1 MTEPTNPANEN
12 HTLSRRTFL
21 QASGLAVAAAAAA
34 SPAAHAGTARC
45 ATARREAP
53 RNVIFMVSDGMSAGT
68 LTLGSL
74 VLREMHGERSAWLD
88 LLATPGARR
97 SLASTHSADCWVTDS
112 AAGGCAWS
120 IGRHVNNGTVNLTP
134 DEQML
139 SPLLVRAKARG
150 FSTGLVTTTTVTHAT
165 PAAFIANVPERSRE
179 AAIAAQIM
187 QRGVD
192 VCLGGGRQF
201 FNDDLRAA
209 HADVRIH
216 DTLPDLASVDAGTRH
231 LGLYADSHMP
241 YVLDR
246 EATVPSLPG
255 MTRAA
260 LSHLARNP
268 GGFVLQV
275 EGGRVDHAAHSNDA
289 SSLVA
294 EQIEFE
300 RALRAAMEF
309 TLGRDDTLL
318 ITTTDH
324 GNANPGLTLYDRKD
338 SGILARL
345 TGATRSFDWV
355 VPRLRDAAENNTL
368 GSLIAEASGGF
379 EMSADDEAF
388 LRRGLVDRQR
398 TDPFL
403 ARSRS
408 TTSLLGSM
416 LANYHGVSF
425 LSPNHTADMVEV
437 AAIGPGAELIEPVID
452 NIDLQSVMQRVL
464 GLPDPEPMG

>member
-1 MTEPTNPANEN
+1 
-12 HTLSRRTFL
+12 
-21 QASGLAVAAAAAA
+21 
-34 SPAAHAGTARC
+34 
-45 ATARREAP
+45 
-53 RNVIFMVSDGMSAGT
+53 
-68 LTLGSL
+68 
-74 VLREMHGERSAWLD
+74 
-88 LLATPGARR
+88 
-97 SLASTHSADCWVTDS
+97 
-112 AAGGCAWS
+112 
-120 IGRHVNNGTVNLTP
+120 
-134 DEQML
+134 
-139 SPLLVRAKARG
+139 
-150 FSTGLVTTTTVTHAT
+150 VTTTTVTHAT